1 MTWGLDIYAYVDA
14 VRVAEWLSCAILPPR
29 EGAGTIS
36 DDIFRLTNDTR
47 RIR

>member
-1 MTWGLDIYAYVDA
+1 MTWEIEIHAFINA
-14 VRVAEWLSCAILPPR
+14 VRVAEPLSCAILPPR

-36 DDIFRLTNDTR
+36 DDIFRLTDDTR